1 LSMAG
6 VAIGARVLAHFYV
19 PLAGWEILMISWA
32 SEPPKNWE
40 KLEKNGGFND
50 VERGSTDENMHLI
63 KEEKSG
69 FNLIQTRSQKSWDII
84 HLANVKII
92 KGET

>member
-1 LSMAG
+1 M
-6 VAIGARVLAHFYV
+6 V
-19 PLAGWEILMISWA
+19 
-32 SEPPKNWE
+32 
-40 KLEKNGGFND
+40 GFND

>member
-1 LSMAG
+1 M
-6 VAIGARVLAHFYV
+6 RF
-19 PLAGWEILMISWA
+19 PEPWA
-32 SEPPKNWE
+32 PKNWE
-40 KLEKNGGFND
+40 NLEKNGGFND

-69 FNLIQTRSQKSWDII
+69 FNLIQARNQKSWDII